1 MQDTVH
7 DPAPNS
13 PPRPAASVA
22 DWVRLALAPGV
33 GGVSAHALLER
44 FHTPAAIFA
53 AGYEAL
59 CRVVSEGQALALC
72 APASDEVLR
81 EIDAIADWRALPGRA
96 FITHDDPSYPRQLFD
111 TPCAPLYLYTHGRR
125 ALLDGPAMAI
135 VGSRGAT
142 RQGVANAEAF
152 ARALSEA
159 GLTIV
164 SGLALGID
172 AAAHRGGLAGA
183 GATVAVVGTGADR
196 IYPRA
201 NEALARQIAEDG
213 CIVSEFSLGTPVM
226 RGNFPRRNRI
236 ISGLAKGVLVVE
248 AALKSGSLITARL
261 AAAQGRE
268 VYAMPGSIHAPLAR
282 GCHALL
288 REGACLVDTVA
299 DLLGGLASPA
309 PIRLQVP
316 LTPGQLAL
324 LDALGHAAIDVDTLA
339 AQAGVAAGAL
349 AAQLLLLELAGRVE
363 RLPGGM
369 FQRLHDSL
377 PE

>member
-7 DPAPNS
+7 DPAPAS
-13 PPRPAASVA
+13 PPSPAASVA

-33 GGVSAHALLER
+33 GGVSAHALLKR
-44 FHTPAAIFA
+44 FGTPRAIFDA
-53 AGYEAL
+53 PYTAL
-59 CRVVSEGQALALC
+59 RGVVSAAQAKALC
-72 APASDEVLR
+72 APPSDEVLR
-81 EIDAIADWRALPGRA
+81 EVDAIAHWRSLPAHA
-96 FITHDDPSYPRQLFD
+96 FIALDDPTYPSLLAD

-135 VGSRGAT
+135 VGSRNAT

-159 GLTIV
+159 GVTVV
-164 SGLALGID
+164 SGLARGID
-172 AAAHRGGLAGA
+172 AAAHRGGLDGA
-183 GATVAVVGTGADR
+183 GATIAVVGTGADR

-201 NEALARQIAEDG
+201 NEALARRIAEEG
-213 CIVSEFSLGTPVM
+213 CLVSELSLGTPVM
-226 RGNFPRRNRI
+226 AGNFPRRNRI

-248 AALKSGSLITARL
+248 AALKSGSLITART
-261 AAAQGRE
+261 AIAQDRD
-268 VYAMPGSIHAPLAR
+268 VYALPGSIHAPLAR

-288 REGACLVDTVA
+288 REGACLVESVA
-299 DLLGGLASPA
+299 DLLGDLAKPS
-309 PIRLQVP
+309 PIRVRSP

-324 LDALGHAAIDVDTLA
+324 LAALGHDAIDVDTLA
-339 AQAGVAAGAL
+339 AQAGVGAGAL

-369 FQRLHDSL
+369 FQRLHDGL
-377 PE
+377 PD